1 MAFLTINGFDL
12 GILDGS
18 ASLPTEA
25 IGYEVR
31 AYSGHMLQSTRGR
44 ARSIE
49 ATTPILSS
57 SDATAVRGLLQG
69 LGHFWGFSDAYS
81 SRGLGP
87 ASGSGSYTVSSG
99 NINVA
104 SGATVTFN
112 TNVGSSWSL
121 LVRYNSGPGTY
132 TSDSGGAKY
141 LNGATTAL
149 TVSNIADV
157 SSGDFQLKGQAI
169 TTGTPTAQSY
179 SFAAVVPYVFTTAMH
194 VAFSASASP
203 FQSELPRL
211 TVSGNAFRGESLT
224 MRLRHGSYSE
234 EPVQFMSGGSIT
246 TGFKLSFTLDEVL

>member
-18 ASLPTEA
+18 ASLPTEI

-49 ATTPILSS
+49 ATTPILSA

-69 LGHFWGFSDAYS
+69 LGHLWEFSDQYS

-87 ASGSGSYTVSSG
+87 GSGSYTVSFGS
-99 NINVA
+99 INVA
-104 SGATVTFN
+104 SGSTVIFN

-121 LVRYNSGPGTY
+121 VVHYNSGPNTTY
-132 TSDSGGAKY
+132 TLDSAGTKY
-141 LNGATTAL
+141 RNGVVTTDVV
-149 TVSNIADV
+149 TNIANV
-157 SSGDFQLKGQAI
+157 VSGDLQLKGQSIA
-169 TTGTPTAQSY
+169 GVAGAQSY
-179 SFAAVVPYVFTTAMH
+179 TYAAVVPYVFTTAMH
-194 VAFSASASP
+194 VIFANANDF
-203 FQSELPRL
+203 FRSELPRL